1 MTLPYA
7 RSTEVYQE
15 MRAALGPWAK
25 ANGYRRR
32 RGSPAGWV
40 RPLGTERDLSF
51 WFDVSA
57 WGSGAT
63 GGSSFHGVLEEA
75 PSKGSGVAPDRGNM
89 RQRDFTQCLEQA
101 ELDELRGIQNA
112 INARRPRTP
121 ETEAW
126 MREDSELGEHTR
138 KDYRQYAQGE
148 KPYQPGD
155 YVYFGYYSLED
166 VRAHTAFVARLLPE
180 VVVRF
185 KERWYG

>member
-1 MTLPYA
+1 VTPPYA
-7 RSTEVYQE
+7 RSAEVYKE
-15 MRAALGPWAK
+15 IRAALGPWAK

-32 RGSPAGWV
+32 PGSQAGWV
-40 RPLGTERDLSF
+40 RPLGTERTLAF
-51 WFDVSA
+51 WFEVNA
-57 WGSGAT
+57 WGSGPT
-63 GGSSFHGVLEEA
+63 GGNSFHGVLEEA
-75 PSKGSGVAPDRGNM
+75 PPM

-101 ELDELRGIQNA
+101 ELDQLREIQNA

-126 MREDSELGEHTR
+126 MSEDSELGEHTR
-138 KDYRQYAQGE
+138 KDYRQYTPGE
-148 KPYQPGD
+148 KPYIPGD
-155 YVYFGYYSLED
+155 YVYFSYYSLED